1 MPGELTREEILRYSR
16 HITLP
21 EVGIEGQRRLKAA
34 RVLCIGA
41 GGLGSPAALYLA
53 AAGVGTIGLVDFDV
67 VDLSNLQRQIIHGT
81 PDVGRSKLDSACDR
95 LAAINPHVVIERHEV
110 AVKADNARALV
121 RAYDIVID
129 GTDNFPTRYLVNDAC
144 VLERRPN
151 VYGSIFR
158 FEGQASVF
166 AVADG
171 PCYRCLHPEPPPAG
185 LIPSCAEGGV
195 LGVLPGIIGTIQATE
210 AVKLVLGIGE
220 PLVGRF
226 LIYDALKMRFR
237 ELRLPRDRDCPV
249 CGDAPAI
256 TELREYE
263 EYCSPAGVR
272 DAGGSNVRQHD
283 DVPGAEGAMRPITVT
298 ELKARMDAGDA
309 PLVVDVREP
318 REFEIC
324 RIPGAILI
332 PLGQLPSRAHELD
345 PRREVV
351 LQCRSGVRS
360 ARATMLLRDL
370 GFTLARNL
378 TGGILAWIDQ
388 VDPSL
393 PKY

>member
-1 MPGELTREEILRYSR
+1 
-16 HITLP
+16 
-21 EVGIEGQRRLKAA
+21 
-34 RVLCIGA
+34 
-41 GGLGSPAALYLA
+41 
-53 AAGVGTIGLVDFDV
+53 
-67 VDLSNLQRQIIHGT
+67 
-81 PDVGRSKLDSACDR
+81 
-95 LAAINPHVVIERHEV
+95 
-110 AVKADNARALV
+110 
-121 RAYDIVID
+121 
-129 GTDNFPTRYLVNDAC
+129 
-144 VLERRPN
+144 
-151 VYGSIFR
+151 
-158 FEGQASVF
+158 
-166 AVADG
+166 
-171 PCYRCLHPEPPPAG
+171 
-185 LIPSCAEGGV
+185 V

-249 CGDAPAI
+249 CGDAPTI
-256 TELREYE
+256 IELREYE
-263 EYCSPAGVR
+263 EYCSPAGAAR

-283 DVPGAEGAMRPITVT
+283 GVPGPEDAMRPITVV
-298 ELKARMDAGDA
+298 ELKARMDAGTA

-332 PLGQLPSRAHELD
+332 PLCQLPSRAHELD

-360 ARATMLLRDL
+360 ARAAALLRDL
-370 GFTLARNL
+370 GFTSARNL